1 MDLLTFIR
9 DIPDFPKPGIIFKDI
24 TPLLNNPAA
33 FKAAIEQL
41 ASRYAGTRIDKIV
54 GIEARGFI
62 FAGALAY
69 RLGAGM
75 VPVRKKGKLPYKTL
89 SETYE
94 LEYGTDT
101 MEMHEDAIK
110 PGDHVLVLD
119 DLIATGGTLAATCRL
134 VEKLGGSIVEV
145 ATLIELSFLNGRAK
159 VKEYPY
165 FTLLTV

>member
-24 TPLLNNPAA
+24 TPLLNNPEA

-69 RLGAGM
+69 RLGTGM

-145 ATLIELSFLNGRAK
+145 AILIELSFLNGRAK

>member
-24 TPLLNNPAA
+24 TPLLNNPEA
-33 FKAAIEQL
+33 FTDSIDQL

-69 RLGAGM
+69 RLGTGM

-145 ATLIELSFLNGRAK
+145 AILIELSFLNGRAK

>member
-1 MDLLTFIR
+1 MDLLKFIR

-24 TPLLNNPAA
+24 TPLLNNPEA
-33 FKAAIEQL
+33 FKASIEQL

-69 RLGAGM
+69 RLGTGM

-145 ATLIELSFLNGRAK
+145 AILIELSFLNGREK

>member
-24 TPLLNNPAA
+24 TPLLNNPEA
-33 FKAAIEQL
+33 FKASIEQL

-69 RLGAGM
+69 RLGTGM

-101 MEMHEDAIK
+101 MEIHEDAIK

-145 ATLIELSFLNGRAK
+145 AILIELSFLNGREK
-159 VKEYPY
+159 VKKYPY

>member
-24 TPLLNNPAA
+24 TPLLNNPEA
-33 FKAAIEQL
+33 FKAAIDQL
-41 ASRYAGTRIDKIV
+41 ASRYAGKRIDKIV

-69 RLGAGM
+69 RLGTGM

-145 ATLIELSFLNGRAK
+145 AILIELSFLNGREK

>member
-24 TPLLNNPAA
+24 TPLLNNPEA
-33 FKAAIEQL
+33 FKASIDQL

-69 RLGAGM
+69 RLGTGM

-145 ATLIELSFLNGRAK
+145 AILIELSFLNGRAK